1 MHTDQQNASDQTTD
15 INALLEIFGGH
26 FIQLPFN
33 KVLGIDVTY
42 LNTDGAGLNFP
53 MKDEFVGNQVHG
65 ILHGGVISA
74 VLDATGG
81 ITAMGAAIQKMQGLS
96 FEDIVKWATRGGT
109 IDMRID
115 YLRPGKG
122 THFYSTGTVM
132 RTGKKIAVTRM
143 ELKNEKDLLLAVGT
157 GTYIVG

>member
-1 MHTDQQNASDQTTD
+1 MDKQNPLDQTTD
-15 INALLEIFGGH
+15 INALLEIIGDH
-26 FIQLPFN
+26 FKQLPFN
-33 KVLGIDVTY
+33 VVLGLDVTY
-42 LNTDGAGLNFP
+42 LKTDGAGLNFP
-53 MKDEFVGNQVHG
+53 MKDEFVGNQVLG

-96 FEDIVKWATRGGT
+96 FEELVKKATRGGT
-109 IDMRID
+109 IDMRVD
-115 YLRPGKG
+115 YLRPGRG

-132 RTGKKIAVTRM
+132 RTGNKIAVTRM